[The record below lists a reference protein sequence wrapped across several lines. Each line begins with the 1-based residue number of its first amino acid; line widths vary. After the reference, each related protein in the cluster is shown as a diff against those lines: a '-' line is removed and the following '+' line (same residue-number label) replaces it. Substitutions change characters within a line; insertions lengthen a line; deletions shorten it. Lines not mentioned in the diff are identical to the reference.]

1 MGPLARCTLGQCS
14 PVYESL
20 SEAAHFSMLSLA
32 APGNQAM
39 GSSTHVQNKSSE
51 DSSKHSIIVMVSFY
65 IKNNLIFK
73 ILPKKK
79 KTMHTWRFTCLPS

>member
-1 MGPLARCTLGQCS
+1 
-14 PVYESL
+14 
-20 SEAAHFSMLSLA
+20 MLSLA

-51 DSSKHSIIVMVSFY
+51 DSSKHSVIVMVSFY

-73 ILPKKK
+73 ILPKKQCTLGDLLVSPLEHYSLR
-79 KTMHTWRFTCLPS
+79 KTQLRFWVTNLTSDPVVQKT

>member
-1 MGPLARCTLGQCS
+1 
-14 PVYESL
+14 
-20 SEAAHFSMLSLA
+20 MLSLA

-73 ILPKKK
+73 ILPKKQC
-79 KTMHTWRFTCLPS
+79 TLGDLLVSPLEHYSL

>member
-1 MGPLARCTLGQCS
+1 
-14 PVYESL
+14 
-20 SEAAHFSMLSLA
+20 MLSLA

-73 ILPKKK
+73 ILPKKQCTLGDLLVSPLEHYSLR
-79 KTMHTWRFTCLPS
+79 KTQLRFWVTNLTSDPVVQKT